1 MRVLKTIDRWLNK
14 AESTL
19 LIVFLILMIVLAF
32 AQVVLRIVF
41 ASGIIWGDI
50 FLRHSVLWVGFLGG
64 ALGISEKRHINIDA
78 LTHYMSPKVHSAISV
93 FTNLFGACICVLL
106 SIAAVNFVTDEIS
119 SGSTVFSGIPSWY
132 AEIII
137 PVGFGLF
144 VFHFI
149 VRAVGSIEALRKK
162 EGAV

>member
-1 MRVLKTIDRWLNK
+1 MKILKTIDRWLNK
-14 AESTL
+14 AESAL
-19 LIVFLILMIVLAF
+19 LIVFLLLMVLLAF
-32 AQVVLRIVF
+32 AQVVLRLVF
-41 ASGIIWGDI
+41 STGIIWGDI

-78 LTHYMSPKVHSAISV
+78 LTHYMSPRVNSSV
-93 FTNLFGACICVLL
+93 SIFTNLFGAAVCVLL
-106 SIAAVNFVTDEIS
+106 AIAAVNFVTDEIS
-119 SGSTVFSGIPSWY
+119 SGSHVFTGIPTWY

-149 VRAVGSIEALRKK
+149 VRAVGSIERLRKK
-162 EGAV
+162 ESAG

>member
-1 MRVLKTIDRWLNK
+1 MRLLKKIDRWLNK
-14 AESTL
+14 AESSL
-19 LIVFLILMIVLAF
+19 LVVLLILMVFLAF

-41 ASGIIWGDI
+41 SSGIIWGDI

-78 LTHYMSPKVHSAISV
+78 LTHYMTPRVHSAVAIL
-93 FTNLFGACICVLL
+93 TNLFGAFFCVLL

-119 SGSTVFSGIPSWY
+119 SGSTVFNGIPSWY

-149 VRAVGSIEALRKK
+149 VRAAGSVEELRKK
-162 EGAV
+162 ESVG